1 MSAAKVTAEL
11 ARDGSRLD
19 IIVGGRGNVID
30 SDVVAG
36 IDRALDQHAGHP
48 QLRLIR
54 FAGAGDRFSTGAS
67 VDEHRPSHVH
77 SMLTRFHGL
86 FRRLARIAVPTLAAV
101 RGHCLGGGLELAAWC
116 TWVFAAPDA
125 RFGQPEIKLGVFP
138 PLASVLLPWRIGGGG
153 ALDLCVS
160 GRSIDADAARRIGL
174 VHTIAADPL
183 AASDTFF
190 AEQLAPLSPSSL
202 RFAERA
208 ARLGLMRRIDADLP
222 AVERMYL
229 DELMR
234 TVDAVEGIDAFLDKR
249 APVWHGSQS

>member
-1 MSAAKVTAEL
+1 VSDAKVTAEL
-11 ARDGSRLD
+11 VANGSLLD
-19 IIVGGRGNVID
+19 ITLGGRGNLLD
-30 SDVVAG
+30 TEAVAG
-36 IDRALDQHAGHP
+36 IDRALDHYGGEP

-54 FAGAGDRFSTGAS
+54 FAGAGDRFCFGAS
-67 VDEHRPSHVH
+67 VDEHRPALVH

-101 RGHCLGGGLELAAWC
+101 RGQCLGGGLELAAWC

-138 PLASVLLPWRIGGGG
+138 PLASVLLPWRLGGGA

-160 GRSIDADAARRIGL
+160 GRSIDAESARRIGL
-174 VHTIAADPL
+174 VHTIADDPA
-183 AASDTFF
+183 AASDVFF
-190 AEQLAPLSPSSL
+190 AEHLAPLSPSSL

-208 ARLGLMRRIDADLP
+208 VRLGVVRRLDADLA

-234 TVDAVEGIDAFLDKR
+234 TVDAVEGIDAFLGKR
-249 APVWHGSQS
+249 PPVWHGSRP